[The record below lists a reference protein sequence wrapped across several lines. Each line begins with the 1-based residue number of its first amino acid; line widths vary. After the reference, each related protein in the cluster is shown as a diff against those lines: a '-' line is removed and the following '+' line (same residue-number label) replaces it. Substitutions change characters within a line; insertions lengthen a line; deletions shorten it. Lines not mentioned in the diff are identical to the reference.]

1 MIEAVVDVQDNVEQA
16 IQGLLRRLL
25 EQGVVDALLVPMRL
39 PAGGVA
45 PMVVTDAGAV
55 EQADP
60 LAPVLPINA
69 ARAVAQLTMTG
80 HRQRLGVVLR
90 ACEIRALVELVKFQQ
105 ASLDNCLIIGVDCLG
120 TYSVTDWQGVAEK
133 QQVRDA
139 LLAGA
144 ASGELE
150 AAEGLAFRVA
160 CQMCEQPLPVG
171 EHVALTI
178 GLVGVEPGQLYL
190 RVQEE
195 AATGRG
201 EVSSPTQQAGSRPS
215 LGEALELTPGA
226 APAGRAGAAQKLV
239 AGRVQVRDATFA
251 AFRERVTGMEGLLAE
266 FSTCIRCH
274 NCMIN
279 CPICYCR
286 ECIFR
291 TPTFEHES
299 QLYYQWA
306 ERKGTVRMLPDT
318 LLFHLTRLNHMVT
331 SCVGCG
337 LCTDACPVEIPVG
350 TVFRTVG
357 DKVQALFDYH
367 PGRSLA
373 EAAPVQ
379 EFREDE
385 LTALGER
392 TGS

>member
-1 MIEAVVDVQDNVEQA
+1 MIEALVEVEGSTKKTVQG
-16 IQGLLRRLL
+16 ILRQLMAK
-25 EQGVVDALLVPMRL
+25 GVVDALLVPML
-39 PAGGVA
+39 QMTGNVA
-45 PMVVTDAGAV
+45 PMLVTDPEAL

-69 ARAVAQLTMTG
+69 ARAASYLTMTG
-80 HRQRLGVVLR
+80 HDHRLGVVLR

-105 ASLDNCLIIGVDCLG
+105 AELQDVLIVGVDCLG
-120 TYSVTDWQGVAEK
+120 TYGVVEWQECDSKQFVVDELLEGAVTGDLAPYEGMTF
-133 QQVRDA
+133 RD
-139 LLAGA
+139 
-144 ASGELE
+144 
-150 AAEGLAFRVA
+150 A
-160 CQMCEQPLPVG
+160 CQMCEQPLPEG
-171 EHVALTI
+171 EHVALSI
-178 GLVGVEPGQLYL
+178 GLVGVEAGQVYL
-190 RVQEE
+190 KAQEDV
-195 AATGRG
+195 A
-201 EVSSPTQQAGSRPS
+201 
-215 LGEALELTPGA
+215 EALELA
-226 APAGRAGAAQKLV
+226 ASGVPSGRAAAAERLV
-239 AGRVQVRDATFA
+239 AIRTEARDAVYA
-251 AFRERVTGMEGLLAE
+251 GFRNRVNSMEGLLQE

-306 ERKGTVRMLPDT
+306 ERKGTVRMPPDT
-318 LLFHLTRLNHMVT
+318 LLFHLTRLNHMVS

-337 LCTDACPVEIPVG
+337 LCTEVCPVGIPVG

-357 DKVQALFDYH
+357 EKVQALFDYH
-367 PGRSLA
+367 PGRSLD

-392 TGS
+392 PH

>member
-1 MIEAVVDVQDNVEQA
+1 MIDAVIDVQESTLNTL
-16 IQGLLRRLL
+16 QGLLRSLL
-25 EQGVVDALLVPMRL
+25 ETGAVEALLVPMRV
-39 PAGGVA
+39 PGGSVA
-45 PMVVTDAGAV
+45 PMLVTDPAALATEGS
-55 EQADP
+55 ADP

-69 ARAVAQLTMTG
+69 ARAVSQLTMTG
-80 HRQRLGVVLR
+80 HQEKLGVVLR

-105 ASLDNCLIIGVDCLG
+105 AKMENLTIIGVDCLG
-120 TYSVTDWQGVAEK
+120 TYSVTGYQGAGNREQVAE
-133 QQVRDA
+133 A

-144 ASGELE
+144 VTGELQPF
-150 AAEGLAFRVA
+150 EGLEFRSA
-160 CQMCEQPLPVG
+160 CQMCEQPLPEG
-171 EHVALTI
+171 EHVALAV
-178 GLVGVEPGQLYL
+178 GLVGVEAGQVYL
-190 RVQEE
+190 KAREDVAEALDLEANGAPSGRE
-195 AATGRG
+195 AAVEKLIAART
-201 EVSSPTQQAGSRPS
+201 
-215 LGEALELTPGA
+215 EA
-226 APAGRAGAAQKLV
+226 
-239 AGRVQVRDATFA
+239 RDAAFA
-251 AFRERVTGMEGLLAE
+251 AFRRRVASPDMDGLLQE
-266 FSTCIRCH
+266 FSACIRCH

-306 ERKGTVRMLPDT
+306 ARKGTVRMMPDT

-337 LCTDACPVEIPVG
+337 LCSDVCPVDIPVA
-350 TVFRTVG
+350 TAFRAVG
-357 DKVQALFDYH
+357 EQAQAIFDYH
-367 PGRSLA
+367 PGRSLD

-392 TGS
+392 PH